1 MITLSDK
8 SDVINMKRTRL
19 TCM

>member
-8 SDVINMKRTRL
+8 SVVINMKRTRL
-19 TCM
+19 TCT